1 MANIR
6 RIEPVLPRLKARKR
20 VAAYARVSM
29 ETEQLHHSLSAQVS
43 HYSALIQSNPEWAYA
58 GVYADEGITGTATKN
73 RDEFKRLMAD
83 CDAGK
88 IDIVLV
94 KSVSRFARDTV
105 DTLKATRH
113 LKELGIDV
121 YFERENIHSISKEG
135 EILLTLLAAFAQAE
149 SRSISENIKWSIRKK
164 FKLGIPNGIK
174 APYGYE
180 WNGDSFSI
188 IPEQGEVAREIYDRY
203 LVGEPAYSIAKRLA
217 EKGVKG
223 KSGVPMDDSTIKNIL
238 SSLSYTGTMLLQKN
252 FFTEG
257 HKRRKNKG
265 ELPMYAVEEMFEPL
279 VSKTDFEKAQQ
290 IMKDRAEAMPNR
302 NPKLTAFSGIVK
314 CANCGCSIS
323 RRTSKYGKKWI
334 CNTKE
339 RKGKAVCDFRD
350 IYESELEDAATKAL
364 NLDGF
369 NGDVVKSQ
377 IALITIDNA
386 YITFQ
391 MKNGTSRQVIRKYK
405 KGYSGFS
412 TRLFCGGCGGMLEAD
427 TWNMGPVGKKTKY
440 KVWVCRNCSAPREF
454 DSTFRKATQKL
465 FHEEQCDGLFAQNIE
480 KAINYD
486 KKIEFYYKKGEVVTW
501 QKE

>member
-43 HYSALIQSNPEWAYA
+43 YYSALIQSNPEWEYA
-58 GVYADEGITGTATKN
+58 GVYADEGITGTATKH
-73 RDEFKRLMAD
+73 RDEFKKLMAD

-88 IDIVLV
+88 IDLVLV

-113 LKELGIDV
+113 LKDLGIDV

-135 EILLTLLAAFAQAE
+135 ELLLTLLAAFAQAE

-180 WNGDSFSI
+180 WNGDSFSV
-188 IPEQGEVAREIYDRY
+188 IPEQGEVVREIYDRY
-203 LVGEPAYSIAKRLA
+203 LAGEPAYSIAKGLA

-223 KSGVPMDDSTIKNIL
+223 QSGVPMDDSTIKNIL

-279 VSKTDFEKAQQ
+279 VSEADFEKAQQ
-290 IMKDRAEAMPNR
+290 IMKDRAESMPNR
-302 NPKLTAFSGIVK
+302 NPKLTAFSGIVR

-364 NLDGF
+364 SLDGF
-369 NGDVVKSQ
+369 NADEVKSR
-377 IALITIDNA
+377 IALITVDNA
-386 YITFQ
+386 YITFR
-391 MKNGTSRQVIRKYK
+391 MKNGTSRQVLRKYK

-412 TRLFCGGCGGMLEAD
+412 TRLFCGRCGGMLEAD
-427 TWNMGPVGKKTKY
+427 TWNMGPAGKKTKC
-440 KVWVCRNCSAPREF
+440 KVWVCRNCPAPREF
-454 DSTFRKATQKL
+454 DSMFRKAAQEF

-486 KKIEFYYKKGEVVTW
+486 DRIEFYYKKGQVVTW